1 MTAAAILVPL
11 GLFVFAA
18 WESRAQRFNEAEQMI
33 QRTVE
38 VLSEHATRVLETQAL
53 ILDRVDERIRGMSWS
68 EIASSE
74 ALHRDLR
81 LIDDKLDQVDTIW
94 IIDGQA
100 RGRASSAFFP
110 APASSYVPDRDYFL
124 DLKQKDSG
132 LFIGQ
137 PYPGRSN
144 PDRMFFN
151 MARRRSTPD
160 GSFDGVIVT
169 SLQPDYFAKI
179 YRPFMASSRDSTSV
193 LRADGAVLARGPGP
207 LHRSAVLSPSSSFM
221 QAIQGGDQG
230 LYRTT
235 SQVDGIERIYG
246 FRKLSPYPA
255 YVTYG
260 HSVDAILSKWHQ
272 DIALHGFVGL
282 AGMLALLSVSMVAM
296 RRARH
301 EQHVFTRW
309 RESEARYEA
318 LFRQSPT
325 GLLLSR
331 VREDGSFVFDE
342 VNPALTRVLGVPPE
356 RIVGRTPREAFP
368 GELGETIQDAYM
380 RCVSRREPVEY
391 EAAGEGPEGRFI
403 RRVIVIPIMDA
414 QGRVQ
419 KLLGT
424 SMNITETRQL
434 EEQVRQMQ
442 KIEAVG
448 QLTGGVAHDF
458 NNLLMAVIG
467 NLDLLRKRILNDPR
481 SQRYLDGALQG
492 AQRGAAL
499 TQRLLAFARKQDLQA
514 KAVDVAGLVEG
525 IRDLLE
531 RSLGPR
537 VKITY
542 DLPAGLSPAK
552 VDPNQLELALLNLA
566 VNARDAMP
574 MGGELAVE
582 LEESQ
587 IMDGQV
593 EGLRPG
599 CYLCLRVS
607 DTGMGMSEET
617 LKRAVEPFFSTKGV
631 GKGTGLG
638 LSMVYGLAAQSGGV
652 LRLSSVL
659 GKGTTAELWLPVTE
673 ASLETP
679 GRAPA
684 AIPIAAPSTILAVD
698 DDALILMSTVSMLED
713 LGHTVIEAGSGPAAL
728 EILQS
733 GQPVDLLL
741 TDYAMPGMSGLDLAS
756 TARQLRPGLQVL
768 MATGYADLPE
778 GSVLDIPRLPKPYTQ
793 DQLAASVG
801 ALLRQKRTDSN
812 VIPLPGRRG
821 GD

>member
-1 MTAAAILVPL
+1 MAAAILVPL
-11 GLFVFAA
+11 GLFAFAA
-18 WESRAQRFNEAEQMI
+18 WESYTQRFEEAEQLI
-33 QRTVE
+33 RRTVE

-68 EIASSE
+68 EIAASE
-74 ALHRDLR
+74 DLHRDLR
-81 LIDDKLDQVDTIW
+81 MIDDKLDQVDTIW

-100 RGRASSAFFP
+100 HGRASSAFFP
-110 APASSYVPDRDYFL
+110 APASSYVPDRDYFVAL
-124 DLKQKDSG
+124 RQKDAG

-151 MARRRSTPD
+151 MAKRRSTAD

-169 SLQPDYFAKI
+169 SLQPDYFATF
-179 YRPFMASSRDSTSV
+179 YRPFMASSHDSTSI
-193 LRADGAVLARGPGP
+193 LRSDGAVLARGPAP
-207 LHRSAVLSPSSSFM
+207 LRQSTVLSPSSSFM
-221 QAIQGGDQG
+221 QAIRGGDQG
-230 LYRTT
+230 LYRTV
-235 SQVDGIERIYG
+235 SQLDGIERIYG
-246 FRKLSPYPA
+246 FRKLSPYPV

-260 HSVDAILSKWHQ
+260 HSVDAILSQWYR

-282 AGMLALLSVSMVAM
+282 AGMLALLSVSTVAM

-301 EQHVFTRW
+301 EQHVFARW

-331 VREDGSFVFDE
+331 VREDGTFAFDE

-356 RIVGRTPREAFP
+356 KIVGRTPLGAFP
-368 GELGETIQDAYM
+368 GELGETIQDAYL

-391 EAAGEGPEGRFI
+391 EAAGDGRDGSFV
-403 RRVIVIPIMDA
+403 RRVIVIPILDA

-424 SMNITETRQL
+424 SMDITETRLL

-467 NLDLLRKRILNDPR
+467 NLDLLRKRIAGDPR
-481 SQRYLDGALQG
+481 AQRYLDGAIQG

-537 VKITY
+537 VRIRY
-542 DLPAGLSPAK
+542 DLAPGLSPAM

-574 MGGELAVE
+574 MGGELTVE
-582 LEESQ
+582 LAENQ
-587 IMDGQV
+587 VMDGQV
-593 EGLRPG
+593 EGLQSGR
-599 CYLCLRVS
+599 YLCLRVS
-607 DTGMGMSEET
+607 DTGTGMNEDT
-617 LKRAVEPFFSTKGV
+617 LKRAVEPFFSTKGI

-638 LSMVYGLAAQSGGV
+638 LSMVYGLAAQSGGA

-659 GKGTTAELWLPVTE
+659 GEGTTAELWLPITE
-673 ASLETP
+673 AALETQS
-679 GRAPA
+679 AAAA
-684 AIPIAAPSTILAVD
+684 AIPVAAPSTILVVD
-698 DDALILMSTVSMLED
+698 DDALILMSTVSMLDD
-713 LGHTVIEAGSGPAAL
+713 LGHTVVEAGSGTAAM
-728 EILQS
+728 EILRT

-741 TDYAMPGMSGLDLAS
+741 TDYAMPGMTGLDLAR
-756 TARQLRPGLQVL
+756 AAQKLRPDLKIL
-768 MATGYADLPE
+768 LATGYAELPE

-793 DQLAASVG
+793 DQLASAVG
-801 ALLRQKRTDSN
+801 ALLRPKPAGSN

-821 GD
+821 VD

>member
-11 GLFVFAA
+11 GLFIFAA
-18 WESRAQRFNEAEQMI
+18 WESRVQRFREAEQLI

-38 VLSEHATRVLETQAL
+38 VLGEHATRVLETQAL
-53 ILDRVDERIRGMSWS
+53 ILDRVDERIRGMSWQ
-68 EIASSE
+68 EVASSE
-74 ALHRDLR
+74 SLHRDLR
-81 LIDDKLDQVDTIW
+81 MIDDKLDQVDTIW

-100 RGRASSAFFP
+100 RGRASSVFFP

-124 DLKQKDSG
+124 ALKEKDSG

-137 PYPGRSN
+137 PHPGRSN
-144 PDRMFFN
+144 PEKMFFN

-169 SLQPDYFAKI
+169 SLQPDYFTRF
-179 YRPFMASSRDSTSV
+179 YRPFMASGRDSTSIV
-193 LRADGAVLARGPGP
+193 RADGAVLARGPGP
-207 LHRSAVLSPSSSFM
+207 FRQSSVLGPDSGFIQAVRAS
-221 QAIQGGDQG
+221 DQG

-246 FRKLSPYPA
+246 FRKLSPYPV
-255 YVTYG
+255 YVTFG
-260 HSVDAILSKWHQ
+260 RSVDAILAQWHK
-272 DIALHGFVGL
+272 DLALQGFVGL
-282 AGMLALLSVSMVAM
+282 AAMLALLSVSTVAM

-301 EQHVFTRW
+301 EQEVFARW

-342 VNPALTRVLGVPPE
+342 INPALTRVLGVTPE
-356 RIVGRTPREAFP
+356 RIVGRTPAEAFP
-368 GELGETIQDAYM
+368 DGLGETIQDAYL
-380 RCVSRREPVEY
+380 RCVARREPVEY
-391 EAAGEGPEGRFI
+391 EAAGDGPNGPFT
-403 RRVIVIPIMDA
+403 RRVIVIPIMDPG
-414 QGRVQ
+414 GRVQ

-424 SMNITETRQL
+424 SMDITETRRL

-467 NLDLLRKRILNDPR
+467 NLDLLRKRIADDPR
-481 SQRYLDGALQG
+481 AQRYLDGALQG

-514 KAVDVAGLVEG
+514 KAVNVVDLVEG

-537 VKITY
+537 VEIRY
-542 DLPAGLSPAK
+542 DLPSGLSPAK

-582 LEESQ
+582 LEEIQ
-587 IMDGQV
+587 VMDGQV
-593 EGLRPG
+593 EGLQPG
-599 CYLCLRVS
+599 RYLCLRVS
-607 DTGMGMSEET
+607 DTGMGMNEET

-652 LRLSSVL
+652 LRLSSTL

-673 ASLETP
+673 ADLDTP
-679 GRAPA
+679 RSASSTVPA
-684 AIPIAAPSTILAVD
+684 APPSTILVVD
-698 DDALILMSTVSMLED
+698 DDALILMSTVSMLDD
-713 LGHTVIEAGSGPAAL
+713 LGHTTIEAGSGTAAL
-728 EILQS
+728 DILKS
-733 GQPVDLLL
+733 GQAVDLLL
-741 TDYAMPGMSGLDLAS
+741 TDYAMPGMTGLELARS
-756 TARQLRPGLQVL
+756 AQELRPNLKIL
-768 MATGYADLPE
+768 LATGYAELPE
-778 GSVLDIPRLPKPYTQ
+778 GAVLHLPRLAKPYTQ
-793 DQLAASVG
+793 DQLASSVG
-801 ALLRQKRTDSN
+801 ALLRQQPAAPN
-812 VIPLPGRRG
+812 VIPLSGRRG
-821 GD
+821 PD